1 MTTQAIAA
9 DGLDGR
15 ERTLRLAAIGLV
27 GGFLSGLLGIGG
39 GTVMVPLFVLALGM
53 AQRHA
58 HALSLAA
65 IIPISIV
72 AVATYGAAGKVD
84 LLDGALLAAGSIFG
98 ARLGAGILSRAPERQ
113 LKLAFGGFLL
123 LAAASV
129 VLKG

>member
-1 MTTQAIAA
+1 M
-9 DGLDGR
+9 DGAPFL
-15 ERTLRLAAIGLV
+15 LAAVAFGV
-27 GGFLSGLLGIGG
+27 ATGVLSGLLGIGG